1 MAKFS
6 QFQNNNRGNR
16 NASQDEIRN
25 KYDQYKD
32 MSSTQLNQELLSE
45 VARQKA
51 NGQFDYQA
59 LENMVNSLQGV
70 LPWQDFQN
78 IRRILETLK

>member
-6 QFQNNNRGNR
+6 QFQNNNRGNEH
-16 NASQDEIRN
+16 ASQDEIRN

>member
-6 QFQNNNRGNR
+6 QFQNSNKGNE